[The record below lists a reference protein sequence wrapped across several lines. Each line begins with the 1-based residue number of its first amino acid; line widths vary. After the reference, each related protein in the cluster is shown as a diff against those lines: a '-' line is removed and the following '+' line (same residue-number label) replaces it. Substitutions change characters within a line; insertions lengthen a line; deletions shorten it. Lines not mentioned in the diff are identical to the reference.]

1 MTSNRVSIW
10 YFSNQPHEE
19 LKDEDLND
27 LISAFSLEATDRKNR
42 LRGSRNKFV
51 ILSPT
56 KTRLA
61 KIESLAGSP
70 TAGTLRMPKRALPQ
84 PHPRIPQVEQ
94 KLFSVIYL
102 TWASF

>member
-1 MTSNRVSIW
+1 MFLEIEYQSEI
-10 YFSNQPHEE
+10 FSKQPHEE

-42 LRGSRNKFV
+42 LRSTRSKFV

-61 KIESLAGSP
+61 KIENLAGSP
-70 TAGTLRMPKRALPQ
+70 TAGTLRMPKRALPH
-84 PHPRIPQVEQ
+84 PSPRITQVEMN
-94 KLFSVIYL
+94 
-102 TWASF
+102 